1 MKKLIVTVVLAVVVI
16 IVVLIYVYPAVVSQT
31 STPEEITVRPNS
43 EVFKQRKG
51 LPPIILLDH
60 PKIEKFLSDAV
71 GRAGIPVRVVG
82 SSELQQ
88 DDNAAKKIDIVLS
101 RVALPVLHGRTYGGI
116 LGLDEHCTPPE
127 PCKRRVMAP
136 NQVNWSEN
144 DTRAFKQKIGA
155 FIRELPT
162 PILDDDR
169 VVEITWIA
177 TDTNERF
184 TTYLVTSKDGR
195 PKFESMVWFSPV
207 EKQCG
212 EKPDLRPQETS
223 LEWNG
228 YVKNGFGMEVVTWT
242 GKATYRYQNG
252 KLLPP
257 PPCPDRSCLNVESKT
272 LWQVD
277 LDATTVKTTPVA
289 NAQPEEETLT
299 YQIVWSVAFPKATA
313 TNFSL
318 ELPPPKGN
326 AIAGSFALRGDGTWN
341 KIN

>member
-1 MKKLIVTVVLAVVVI
+1 MKKLIVTVVLVVVVI
-16 IVVLIYVYPAVVSQT
+16 VAVLIYVYPAFISQT
-31 STPEEITVRPNS
+31 STKQDITVPPTS
-43 EVFKQRKG
+43 DAFKPRKG

-60 PKIEKFLSDAV
+60 PKIEKFLSDGAA
-71 GRAGIPVRVVG
+71 RAGIPAKAIH
-82 SSELQQ
+82 SSELTQ
-88 DDNAAKKIDIVLS
+88 DGNAANKIETVLS
-101 RVALPVLHGRTYGGI
+101 RVALPILHGRTYGGI
-116 LGLDEHCTPPE
+116 LGLDEHCAPPE

-136 NQVNWSEN
+136 SQVNWSVD
-144 DTRAFKQKIGA
+144 DTTSFKRQIGDV
-155 FIRELPT
+155 IRELPT
-162 PILDDDR
+162 PVRDDDR
-169 VVEITWIA
+169 VVEITWIT

-184 TTYLVTSKDGR
+184 TTYLVTSKDGT
-195 PKFESMVWFSPV
+195 PKFESMLWFSPV

-257 PPCPDRSCLNVESKT
+257 PPCPDRSCLNVDSKT

-277 LDATTVKTTPVA
+277 LDATTVKTAPVV

-299 YQIVWSVAFPKATA
+299 YQIVWSVGFPKSTV